1 MDDVEGP
8 RLRRSGTLRLCTL
21 QCVDGGTGPGARC
34 VALDELVCSAGM
46 GDKLFHHLR
55 SVALRNSGGP
65 AGPVLT
71 MRQQQILQLINEG
84 LSNKQIAQRLSLGID
99 GQESCARSVGP
110 PASRPSIR
118 CCRASGPLQW
128 GLNAWGALCG
138 AAHTLLLKRG
148 RHLGACVPR
157 ALSGSMARPPCKS
170 AQNAHL
176 APRGVLAEMAA
187 FVPKRSAAMRVRA
200 FSCRRARSRSGTGAA
215 YPCGY
220 PCSCRGIRIHP
231 RATPGSQRRRARR
244 R

>member
-1 MDDVEGP
+1 MRPTRGVP
-8 RLRRSGTLRLCTL
+8 RVTTSPGRRAAACCQIGSPN
-21 QCVDGGTGPGARC
+21 CVGKRSRSHRRPARR
-34 VALDELVCSAGM
+34 VALGEMVCSAGM

-55 SVALRNSGGP
+55 SIALRNSGGA

-71 MRQQQILQLINEG
+71 IRQQHILQLINEG
-84 LSNKQIAQRLSLGID
+84 LSNKQIAQRLSLGISTVKNHVHGLLGRLQVGRRSD
-99 GQESCARSVGP
+99 AVARLG
-110 PASRPSIR
+110 RPMGRID
-118 CCRASGPLQW
+118 CM
-128 GLNAWGALCG
+128 GALYG

-220 PCSCRGIRIHP
+220 PCSC
-231 RATPGSQRRRARR
+231 
-244 R
+244 